1 MLVAV
6 FLIGLVIIGVL
17 YVNRY
22 SIGFD
27 ETTML
32 ASFVVLGAVILLLGS
47 AMLLSR
53 NLGVVI

>member
-1 MLVAV
+1 MLAAV
-6 FLIGLVIIGVL
+6 FLMGLVIIGVL

-27 ETTML
+27 GTTMF
-32 ASFVVLGAVILLLGS
+32 ASFVALGDVILLLGS
-47 AMLLSR
+47 AMLLAR

>member
-47 AMLLSR
+47 AMLLAR
-53 NLGVVI
+53 NLGW

>member
-6 FLIGLVIIGVL
+6 FLIGVL

-47 AMLLSR
+47 AMLLAR